1 MKLLIEKKHR
11 ASKGGWKPGKIVKG
25 MPGGRSDPKQA
36 QKELAKRQ
44 ADWERA
50 VAELEHTQG
59 TEVSE

>member
-25 MPGGRSDPKQA
+25 MPDGRANPKKA
-36 QKELAKRQ
+36 RKELDKRQ

-50 VAELEHTQG
+50 VAELEHTKG
-59 TEVSE
+59 VLE